1 MIFNQSAIRM
11 AKYYKKISCFLLY
24 NIPED
29 ESQSEEDEPL
39 CKIDEEDENVGKV
52 RLDEDELLLGKIPQ
66 DENERRAKDQL
77 EEDEQLAKAIQLSLN
92 LGSPRHI
99 GSPPQHGNGSL
110 SQPSPHVF
118 PPGFR

>member
-1 MIFNQSAIRM
+1 M
-11 AKYYKKISCFLLY
+11 AKYYKKVSCFLLH

-52 RLDEDELLLGKIPQ
+52 RLDEDELLLGKIQQ

-92 LGSPRHI
+92 IGSTSPRYANH
-99 GSPPQHGNGSL
+99 SL